1 MRRQNNPA
9 SIVQKMRFLFKYKV
23 ILLTCLCGFTL
34 LSCKTR
40 KLKVGQGAPD
50 KPAVIVM
57 DSFEQLLA
65 NVNSHKNIS
74 DAIYYKADAEYKDAQ
89 FEVTLDIEVQALR
102 DQYIWLNAR
111 AMGLLN
117 VARIIIRPDSIRII
131 DLQRKLYISASYNFM
146 RSFTSAPIQFEQLQN
161 MVWGNAM
168 FDPKLPAAS
177 LDSFSK
183 VITILMELGAT
194 QQVSVYNDQLK
205 TQVVSLTEQARNRQM
220 TVNYGNFL
228 RLENNSFPQQ
238 IIINIQGEKKLGCKF
253 TLNNFATELKR
264 EPQFVVPKSYKVQ
277 VY

>member
-1 MRRQNNPA
+1 ME
-9 SIVQKMRFLFKYKV
+9 FLLKYKV
-23 ILLTCLCGFTL
+23 ILLICLCGFSFF
-34 LSCKTR
+34 SCKTR
-40 KLKVGQGAPD
+40 KLKVGQAEQN
-50 KPAVIVM
+50 KPVVIVM
-57 DSFEQLLA
+57 DSLEQLLG
-65 NVNSHKNIS
+65 NVNSHKNTS
-74 DAIYYKADAEYKDAQ
+74 EAIYFKADADYKDSQ

-117 VARIIIRPDSIRII
+117 VARIIIKPDSIRII

-168 FDPKLPAAS
+168 FDPRLPGAS

-183 VITILMELGAT
+183 VITILMELGSA
-194 QQVSVYNDQLK
+194 QQISIYNEQLK
-205 TQVVSLTEQARNRQM
+205 TQVVSLNEQARNRQM
-220 TVNYGNFL
+220 TINYGNFMPVG
-228 RLENNSFPQQ
+228 NNSFPQQ

-264 EPQFVVPKSYKVQ
+264 EPQFVVPRSYKVQ
-277 VY
+277 VF